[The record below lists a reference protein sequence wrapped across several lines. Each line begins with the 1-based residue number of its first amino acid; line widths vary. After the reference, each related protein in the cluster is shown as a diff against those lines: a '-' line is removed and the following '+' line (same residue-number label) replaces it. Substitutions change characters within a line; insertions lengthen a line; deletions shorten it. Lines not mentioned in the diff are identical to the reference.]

1 MLNPGDRAKR
11 SEVLRKL
18 LISLSTQDKISDES
32 FEQMAKDV
40 EFIYSEGYR
49 QQYSDLLNMLISIRD
64 EGNHSFDDQNLCDNL
79 ESLSEYMRDS
89 RKDGDKNAYKYT
101 PDAFLGITK
110 LTDHIILEVQRD
122 RDYEDLSKK
131 VRKAQY
137 EAHREAKQLRNEIDK
152 AKSTVRKARKEAQS
166 SKMELVAILSIF
178 AALVIAFSGG
188 LTYLGGTISS
198 SGDAAIGS
206 TVFSVLICGL
216 MLFNIV
222 AFLMIMVVVIV
233 RLNRG
238 EDEPIMSSK
247 MTASIAI
254 MIAAFDITLI
264 VAIYLVISSG
274 IVVL

>member
-274 IVVL
+274 LVVL

>member
-18 LISLSTQDKISDES
+18 LISLSTQEKISDES

-49 QQYSDLLNMLISIRD
+49 QQYSDLLNMLISIRN

-79 ESLSEYMRDS
+79 ESLSEYIRDS
-89 RKDGDKNAYKYT
+89 RKEGGGNDYKYT
-101 PDAFLGITK
+101 SDAFLGITK
-110 LTDHIILEVQRD
+110 LTDHIILEVQRN
-122 RDYEDLSKK
+122 RDYAALSNK
-131 VRKAQY
+131 VWRAQR
-137 EAHREAKQLRNEIDK
+137 EAHKEAEQLRNEVDK
-152 AKSTVRKARKEAQS
+152 AKSTVKKARKEAQS

-188 LTYLGGTISS
+188 LSYLGGTISS

-216 MLFNIV
+216 MLFNII

-238 EDEPIMSSK
+238 EGEPILSPK
-247 MTASIAI
+247 MTASIVI
-254 MIAAFDITLI
+254 MIAAFDIILI
-264 VAIYLVISSG
+264 VAMYLVISSG
-274 IVVL
+274 TVVL

>member
-1 MLNPGDRAKR
+1 
-11 SEVLRKL
+11 
-18 LISLSTQDKISDES
+18 
-32 FEQMAKDV
+32 MAKDV

-64 EGNHSFDDQNLCDNL
+64 EDDLSFDDQNLCDNL
-79 ESLSEYMRDS
+79 ELLSEYIRNS
-89 RKDGDKNAYKYT
+89 RKEDDENAYKYS

-122 RDYEDLSKK
+122 RDYAALSHK
-131 VRKAQY
+131 VLRAQR
-137 EAHREAKQLRNEIDK
+137 EAHKEADQLRNEIDK
-152 AKSTVRKARKEAQS
+152 AKKTVKKARKEAQS

-198 SGDAAIGS
+198 SGDTAIGP

-233 RLNRG
+233 RLNRN
-238 EDEPIMSSK
+238 EDEPIMSPK

-254 MIAAFDITLI
+254 VIAAFDIILI
-264 VAIYLVISSG
+264 AAIYLVISSG
-274 IVVL
+274 TVVL